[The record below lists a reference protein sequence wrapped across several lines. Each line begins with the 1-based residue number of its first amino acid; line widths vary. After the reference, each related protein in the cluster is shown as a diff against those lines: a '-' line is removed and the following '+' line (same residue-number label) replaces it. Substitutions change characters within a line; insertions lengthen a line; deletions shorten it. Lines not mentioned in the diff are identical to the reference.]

1 MDPWEAAVPH
11 SLDAVFGK
19 RMFMGELVNKFL
31 YLRAKIE
38 ALRTEPC
45 GSKLDFDALCYHFD
59 HIQVILSN
67 AIPYAQCGCQTQPC
81 PVCLGTRWISS
92 GEYLAARA
100 TKQHL
105 GLKASYRKSPFHATF
120 MVPPKP
126 LPVLQSEQT
135 KMCMS
140 LLQDWESQ
148 NESPPCE
155 SEPTSQSEDTLL
167 PTNGKPPDSPTE
179 P

>member
-105 GLKASYRKSPFHATF
+105 GLK
-120 MVPPKP
+120 
-126 LPVLQSEQT
+126 EQT